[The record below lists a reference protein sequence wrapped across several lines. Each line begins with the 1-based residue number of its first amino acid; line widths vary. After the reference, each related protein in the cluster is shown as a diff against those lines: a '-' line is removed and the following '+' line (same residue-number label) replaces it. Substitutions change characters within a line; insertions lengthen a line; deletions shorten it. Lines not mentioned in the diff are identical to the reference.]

1 METKSLRQM
10 NDMGDNSFKQS
21 GEVKGCH
28 RVRCGCKGGRREAV
42 QGMADVENRLGM
54 GMSALLRRDL
64 PKLYKPIQ
72 RPRSKF

>member
-1 METKSLRQM
+1 M
-10 NDMGDNSFKQS
+10 
-21 GEVKGCH
+21 
-28 RVRCGCKGGRREAV
+28 
-42 QGMADVENRLGM
+42 QGMADVENQLGT

>member
-1 METKSLRQM
+1 MSQ
-10 NDMGDNSFKQS
+10 
-21 GEVKGCH
+21 GEMRMQGRKE
-28 RVRCGCKGGRREAV
+28 GGRAV